1 MAHTKDEKLPRTDV
15 WIGTLASIIAWAQV
29 LIPDQASSLPVVVW
43 ALLLPVESLSGVSV
57 LIGSVASTG
66 WRLGSDLAAGVLS
79 L

>member
-1 MAHTKDEKLPRTDV
+1 MTHAKDEKLPRTDV
-15 WIGTLASIIAWAQV
+15 WMGTLASIIAWAQV

-66 WRLGSDLAAGVLS
+66 WRLGSDLAAGVFS

>member
-1 MAHTKDEKLPRTDV
+1 MTHTKDEKLPRTDI
-15 WIGTLASIIAWAQV
+15 WIGTLASIIAWTQV
-29 LIPDQASSLPVVVW
+29 LIPDQTSSLPVVVW

-66 WRLGSDLAAGVLS
+66 WRLGSDLAAGVFS

>member
-1 MAHTKDEKLPRTDV
+1 MTRTKDEKIPRTDV
-15 WIGTLASIIAWAQV
+15 WIGTLASIVAWAQV

-66 WRLGSDLAAGVLS
+66 WKLGSDLAAGVFL

>member
-1 MAHTKDEKLPRTDV
+1 MTHAKDEKLPRTDV
-15 WIGTLASIIAWAQV
+15 WMGTLASIFAWAQV

-66 WRLGSDLAAGVLS
+66 WRLGSDLAAGVFS

>member
-1 MAHTKDEKLPRTDV
+1 MTHTKDEKIPRTDV
-15 WIGTLASIIAWAQV
+15 WIGTLASIVAWAQV

-57 LIGSVASTG
+57 LAGSVASTG
-66 WRLGSDLAAGVLS
+66 WKLGSDLAAGVFS

>member
-1 MAHTKDEKLPRTDV
+1 MTHTKDEKIPRTDV
-15 WIGTLASIIAWAQV
+15 WIGTLASIVAWAQV

-43 ALLLPVESLSGVSV
+43 ALMLPVESLSGVSV

-66 WRLGSDLAAGVLS
+66 WQLGSDLAAGVLS

>member
-1 MAHTKDEKLPRTDV
+1 MTHTKDEKIPRTDV

-43 ALLLPVESLSGVSV
+43 ALLLPVESLSGVPV

-66 WRLGSDLAAGVLS
+66 WKLGSDLAAGVFS

>member
-1 MAHTKDEKLPRTDV
+1 MTHTKHEKIPRTDV
-15 WIGTLASIIAWAQV
+15 WIGTLASIVAWAQV

-66 WRLGSDLAAGVLS
+66 WKLGSDLAAGVFS

>member
-1 MAHTKDEKLPRTDV
+1 MTHTKDEKIPRTDV
-15 WIGTLASIIAWAQV
+15 WIGTLASIVTWAHV

-57 LIGSVASTG
+57 LIGSVAATG
-66 WRLGSDLAAGVLS
+66 WKLGSDLAAGVFS